1 MKCVLRPIVDTANP
15 LTIFNADRVQ
25 TLIRHFEANAIYCR
39 YLFRFVRDKQK
50 TVKQYSISKS
60 EQKQKAFTMLELL
73 IVIVIVALLLGVA
86 AANFTPLIQRTQSN
100 DVSEQ
105 LRASVNFARG
115 ESIVRGGWVGI
126 CGSADGASCQDSF
139 KDGWLVFQDLDR
151 DGSFSAS
158 DLILN
163 RERQDNGGL
172 QLDVEELTAG
182 LAGPLLFNFKGF
194 PNRAL
199 RFTAAVGDSVAA
211 FEVKANGVIEPI

>member
-1 MKCVLRPIVDTANP
+1 
-15 LTIFNADRVQ
+15 
-25 TLIRHFEANAIYCR
+25 
-39 YLFRFVRDKQK
+39 
-50 TVKQYSISKS
+50 
-60 EQKQKAFTMLELL
+60 MLELL

-86 AANFTPLIQRTQSN
+86 AANFSPLIDRTQSN

-126 CGSADGASCQDSF
+126 CGSADGVTCQDSY

-158 DLILN
+158 DLVLN
-163 RERQDNGGL
+163 RERHDNAAL
-172 QLDVEELTAG
+172 QLDVDELTSG
-182 LAGPLLFNFKGF
+182 LTGPLLFNFKGF

-199 RFTAAVGDSVAA
+199 RYTTIIGDSTLA
-211 FEVKANGVIEPI
+211 FEVKTNGVIETL